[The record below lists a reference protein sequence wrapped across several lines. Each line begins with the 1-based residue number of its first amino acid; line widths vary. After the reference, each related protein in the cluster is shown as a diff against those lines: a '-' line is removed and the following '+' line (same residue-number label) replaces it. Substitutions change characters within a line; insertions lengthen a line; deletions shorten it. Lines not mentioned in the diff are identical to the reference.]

1 MAQPPDMVAEQVELA
16 LLEDT
21 FVPADGLQPP
31 FSSRMSSIAQ
41 RTGGTLLFD
50 VRIFDDADVERL
62 AAIGYDEIGIAIVT
76 LAKSGAVDCATS
88 IGSSMSEHV
97 GALTAWARLPLSQQ
111 AATDHMQTATLLMAA
126 LRNG

>member
-1 MAQPPDMVAEQVELA
+1 MAQPPDMVAEQIELA

-21 FVPADGLQPP
+21 FVPAEGLQPP

-76 LAKSGAVDCATS
+76 LAKSGAIDCATS
-88 IGSSMSEHV
+88 VGSSMSEH
-97 GALTAWARLPLSQQ
+97 GALTAWARLPLPQQ

>member
-50 VRIFDDADVERL
+50 VRVFDDADVERL
-62 AAIGYDEIGIAIVT
+62 AAIGYDGIGTAVVT
-76 LAKSGAVDCATS
+76 LTRAGDVECATV
-88 IGSSMSEHV
+88 IDPSMCEHIDV
-97 GALTAWARLPLSQQ
+97 LTAWARLPLPEQ
-111 AATDHMQTATLLMAA
+111 AAADHMRTATLLMAA